1 MKRTPVLR
9 LFAETVFLR
18 NIVLMQA
25 LGLAPIIAVSTNL
38 KYGVALTLC
47 TAAVLLPTSLCMSLA
62 GRHISARLRP
72 PIYTLGATVLLL
84 GAGWL
89 INRYI
94 SHELYAALYLY
105 LPLMAVNT
113 IFSFY
118 AGRYE
123 VHGRPGRALLD
134 ALAASCGFGLV
145 ICLIACLR
153 EALAYG
159 TLWDYPLP
167 FTFRFPQA
175 ALPFAGFLLLG
186 LMGGLLQR
194 LTGRPFVAVSDEEG
208 RPHHDL
214 A

>member
-1 MKRTPVLR
+1 MKRTSFLPR
-9 LFAETVFLR
+9 FAETVFLR
-18 NIVLMQA
+18 NIVLMQG
-25 LGLAPIIAVSTNL
+25 LGLCPIIAVSTNL

-47 TAAVLLPTSLCMSLA
+47 TAAVLLPTSLVMSLA
-62 GRHISARLRP
+62 GRHLPSRLRP
-72 PIYTLGATVLLL
+72 PLYTLGATVLLL

-89 INRYI
+89 INRCI

-123 VHGRPGRALLD
+123 VHGRPGHALLD

-145 ICLIACLR
+145 ICLISCLR
-153 EALAYG
+153 ELLAYG
-159 TLWDYPLP
+159 TLWDVPLSVP
-167 FTFRFPQA
+167 FTFPQA

-194 LTGRPFVAVSDEEG
+194 LTGRPFNAAPGEEG
-208 RPHHDL
+208 G
-214 A
+214 AAK